1 MNILLIGGNG
11 FVGKEFIRLAVN
23 RNINISYL
31 SRNKIN
37 EAEFKSIS
45 WIQGDIFSIDDIYDI
60 YIEEKF
66 DVAIHLVGTIKN
78 KQLYKKLNTESVAK
92 SLQLCSKNN
101 IKKLVYFSAKGGFA
115 DYYNSKKEGEK
126 IVEQANI
133 NYLIVRPGLMYGT
146 NRLSSYFNVIP
157 IKLFATLGISFFK
170 DVYPL
175 PVSKVVTNVINT
187 ITNNPTVKYLDLEE
201 IK

>member
-11 FVGKEFIRLAVN
+11 FVGKEFIRLAAN

-31 SRNKIN
+31 SRNKIK
-37 EAEFKSIS
+37 EAEFESIS
-45 WIQGDIFSIDDIYDI
+45 WIQGDIFSIDDI

-92 SLQLCSKNN
+92 SLQLCSKYN
-101 IKKLVYFSAKGGFA
+101 INKLVYFSAKGGFA
-115 DYYNSKKEGEK
+115 DYYNSKKNA
-126 IVEQANI
+126 EQFI
-133 NYLIVRPGLMYGT
+133 EQSTVDYLIVRPGLMYGT
-146 NRLSSYFNVIP
+146 NRPSSYFNVIP

-170 DVYPL
+170 NVYPL
-175 PVSKVVTNVINT
+175 PVRKVVTNVIDT
-187 ITNNPTVKYLDLEE
+187 ITNNPTVKYLDLEK

>member
-11 FVGKEFIRLAVN
+11 FVGKELIKQATNKSL
-23 RNINISYL
+23 NISYL
-31 SRNKIN
+31 SRNKI
-37 EAEFKSIS
+37 ADIDFKNIH
-45 WIQGDIFSIDDIYDI
+45 WIQGDIFSIDNIN
-60 YIEEKF
+60 IEEKF

-78 KQLYKKLNTESVAK
+78 TDSVAK
-92 SLQLCSKNN
+92 SLQLCSKYN

-157 IKLFATLGISFFK
+157 IKLFATLGINFFRN
-170 DVYPL
+170 VYPL
-175 PVSKVVTNVINT
+175 PVSKVANSVIDT
-187 ITNNPTVKYLDLEE
+187 IINKPSVKYLDLKE

>member
-11 FVGKEFIRLAVN
+11 FVGKELIKQATNKSL
-23 RNINISYL
+23 NISYL
-31 SRNKIN
+31 SRNKI
-37 EAEFKSIS
+37 ADIDFKNIH
-45 WIQGDIFSIDDIYDI
+45 WIQGDIFSIDNIN
-60 YIEEKF
+60 IEEKF

-78 KQLYKKLNTESVAK
+78 KHLYKKLNTESVDK
-92 SLQLCSKNN
+92 SLQLCSKYN

-115 DYYNSKKEGEK
+115 DYYNSKKNA
-126 IVEQANI
+126 EQFI
-133 NYLIVRPGLMYGT
+133 EQSTIDYLIVRPGLMYGT

-170 DVYPL
+170 NVYPL

>member
-37 EAEFKSIS
+37 EAEFESIS
-45 WIQGDIFSIDDIYDI
+45 WIQGDIFSIDDI

-92 SLQLCSKNN
+92 SLQLCSKYN

-115 DYYNSKKEGEK
+115 DYYNSKKNA
-126 IVEQANI
+126 EQFI
-133 NYLIVRPGLMYGT
+133 EQSTIDYLIVRPGLMYGT

-170 DVYPL
+170 NVYPL

>member
-11 FVGKEFIRLAVN
+11 FVGKELIKQATNKSL
-23 RNINISYL
+23 NISYL
-31 SRNKIN
+31 SRNKI
-37 EAEFKSIS
+37 ADIDFKNIH
-45 WIQGDIFSIDDIYDI
+45 WIQGDIFSIDNIN
-60 YIEEKF
+60 IEEKF

-78 KQLYKKLNTESVAK
+78 KHLYKKLNTESVAK

-115 DYYNSKKEGEK
+115 DYYNSKKNA
-126 IVEQANI
+126 EQFI
-133 NYLIVRPGLMYGT
+133 EQSTIDYLIVRPGLMYGT
-146 NRLSSYFNVIP
+146 NRPSSYFNVIP

-170 DVYPL
+170 NVYPL

>member
-11 FVGKEFIRLAVN
+11 FVGKELIKQVTNKSL
-23 RNINISYL
+23 NISYL
-31 SRNKIN
+31 SRNKI
-37 EAEFKSIS
+37 ADIDFKNIH
-45 WIQGDIFSIDDIYDI
+45 WIQGDIFSIDNIN
-60 YIEEKF
+60 IEEKF

-92 SLQLCSKNN
+92 SLQLCSKYN

-115 DYYNSKKEGEK
+115 DYYNSKKNA
-126 IVEQANI
+126 EQFI
-133 NYLIVRPGLMYGT
+133 EQSTIDYLIVRPGLMYGT

-170 DVYPL
+170 NVYPL

>member
-45 WIQGDIFSIDDIYDI
+45 WIQGDIFSIDDIY
-60 YIEEKF
+60 IEEKF

-78 KQLYKKLNTESVAK
+78 KQLYKKINTESVAK
-92 SLQLCSKNN
+92 SLQLCSKYN

-115 DYYNSKKEGEK
+115 DYYNSKKNA
-126 IVEQANI
+126 EQIIEQSNI
-133 NYLIVRPGLMYGT
+133 DYLIVRPGLMYGT

-170 DVYPL
+170 NVYPL

-187 ITNNPTVKYLDLEE
+187 ITNNPTVKYLDIEE

>member
-11 FVGKEFIRLAVN
+11 FVGKELIRLAAN

-31 SRNKIN
+31 SRNKIK
-37 EAEFKSIS
+37 EAEFESIS
-45 WIQGDIFSIDDIYDI
+45 WIQGDIFSIDDIC
-60 YIEEKF
+60 IEEKF

-115 DYYNSKKEGEK
+115 DYYNSKKNA
-126 IVEQANI
+126 EQFI
-133 NYLIVRPGLMYGT
+133 EQSTIDYLIVRPGLMYGT

-170 DVYPL
+170 NVYPL

>member
-11 FVGKEFIRLAVN
+11 FVGKELIKQATNKSL
-23 RNINISYL
+23 NISYL
-31 SRNKIN
+31 SRNKIVDID
-37 EAEFKSIS
+37 FKNIH
-45 WIQGDIFSIDDIYDI
+45 WIQGDIFSIDNIN
-60 YIEEKF
+60 IEEKF
-66 DVAIHLVGTIKN
+66 DIAIHLVGTIKN
-78 KQLYKKLNTESVAK
+78 KQLYKKLNTESAAK
-92 SLQLCSKNN
+92 SLQLCSKYN

-115 DYYNSKKEGEK
+115 DYYNSKKNA
-126 IVEQANI
+126 EQFI
-133 NYLIVRPGLMYGT
+133 EQSTIDYLIVRPGLMYGT

-170 DVYPL
+170 NVYPL

>member
-11 FVGKEFIRLAVN
+11 FVGKELIKQATNKSLDIR
-23 RNINISYL
+23 YL
-31 SRNKIN
+31 SRNKIVDID
-37 EAEFKSIS
+37 FKNIH
-45 WIQGDIFSIDDIYDI
+45 WIQGDIFSIDNIN
-60 YIEEKF
+60 IEEKF

-92 SLQLCSKNN
+92 SLQLCSKYN

-115 DYYNSKKEGEK
+115 DYYNSKKNA
-126 IVEQANI
+126 EQFI
-133 NYLIVRPGLMYGT
+133 EQSTIDYLIVRPGLMYGT

-170 DVYPL
+170 NVYPL

>member
-11 FVGKEFIRLAVN
+11 FVGKEFIRLATN

-31 SRNKIN
+31 SRNKIK
-37 EAEFKSIS
+37 EKEFESIN
-45 WIQGDIFSIDDIYDI
+45 WIQGDIFSINDIH
-60 YIEEKF
+60 IEEKF
-66 DVAIHLVGTIKN
+66 DIAIHLVGTIKN
-78 KQLYKKLNTESVAK
+78 KQLYKKLNTESVAM
-92 SLQLCSKNN
+92 SLQLCSKYN
-101 IKKLVYFSAKGGFA
+101 INKLVYFSAKGGNA
-115 DYYNSKKEGEK
+115 
-126 IVEQANI
+126 EQYI
-133 NYLIVRPGLMYGT
+133 EQSTIDYLIVRPGLMYGT

-170 DVYPL
+170 NVYPL
-175 PVSKVVTNVINT
+175 PVRKVVTNVINT

>member
-11 FVGKEFIRLAVN
+11 FVGKEFIRLAAN
-23 RNINISYL
+23 RNININYL
-31 SRNKIN
+31 SRNKIK
-37 EAEFKSIS
+37 EAEFESIS
-45 WIQGDIFSIDDIYDI
+45 WIQGDIFSIDDI

-115 DYYNSKKEGEK
+115 DYYNSKKNA
-126 IVEQANI
+126 EQFI
-133 NYLIVRPGLMYGT
+133 EQSTIDYLIVRPGLMYGT
-146 NRLSSYFNVIP
+146 NRPSSYFNVIP

-170 DVYPL
+170 NVYPL
-175 PVSKVVTNVINT
+175 PVSKVVTNVMDT
-187 ITNNPTVKYLDLEE
+187 ITNSPTVKYLDLEK

>member
-11 FVGKEFIRLAVN
+11 FVGKEFIRLAAN
-23 RNINISYL
+23 KNINISYL
-31 SRNKIN
+31 SRNKIK
-37 EAEFKSIS
+37 EAEFESIS
-45 WIQGDIFSIDDIYDI
+45 WIQGDIFSIDDI

-115 DYYNSKKEGEK
+115 DYYNSKKNA
-126 IVEQANI
+126 EQFI
-133 NYLIVRPGLMYGT
+133 EQSTIDYLIVRPGLMYGT
-146 NRLSSYFNVIP
+146 NRPSSYFNVIP

-170 DVYPL
+170 NVYPI
-175 PVSKVVTNVINT
+175 PVSKVVTNVMDT
-187 ITNNPTVKYLDLEE
+187 ITNNPTVKYLDLEK

>member
-11 FVGKEFIRLAVN
+11 LVGKEFIRLAAN

-31 SRNKIN
+31 SRNKIK
-37 EAEFKSIS
+37 EAEFESIS
-45 WIQGDIFSIDDIYDI
+45 WIQGDIFSIDDI

-115 DYYNSKKEGEK
+115 DYYNSKKNA
-126 IVEQANI
+126 EQFI
-133 NYLIVRPGLMYGT
+133 EHSTIDYLIVRPGLMYGT
-146 NRLSSYFNVIP
+146 NRPSSYFNVIP

-170 DVYPL
+170 NVYPL
-175 PVSKVVTNVINT
+175 PVSKVVTNVMDT
-187 ITNNPTVKYLDLEE
+187 ITNNPTVKYLDLEK

>member
-157 IKLFATLGISFFK
+157 IKLFATLGINFFRN
-170 DVYPL
+170 VYPL
-175 PVSKVVTNVINT
+175 PVSKVINSVIDT
-187 ITNNPTVKYLDLEE
+187 IINKPSVKYLDLKE

>member
-23 RNINISYL
+23 RNMNISYL
-31 SRNKIN
+31 SRNKIK
-37 EAEFKSIS
+37 EAEFESIS
-45 WIQGDIFSIDDIYDI
+45 WIQGDIFSIDDIY
-60 YIEEKF
+60 IEEKF
-66 DVAIHLVGTIKN
+66 DIAIHLVGTIKN

-92 SLQLCSKNN
+92 SLQLCSKYN

-115 DYYNSKKEGEK
+115 DYYNSKKNA
-126 IVEQANI
+126 EQFI
-133 NYLIVRPGLMYGT
+133 EQSTIDYLIVRPGLMYGT

-170 DVYPL
+170 NVYPL

>member
-11 FVGKEFIRLAVN
+11 FVGKEFIRLAAN

-31 SRNKIN
+31 SRNKIK
-37 EAEFKSIS
+37 EAEFESIS
-45 WIQGDIFSIDDIYDI
+45 WIQGDIFSIDDI

-115 DYYNSKKEGEK
+115 DYYNSKKNA
-126 IVEQANI
+126 EQFI
-133 NYLIVRPGLMYGT
+133 EQSTIDYLIVRPGLMYGT
-146 NRLSSYFNVIP
+146 NRPSSYFNVIP

-170 DVYPL
+170 NVYPL
-175 PVSKVVTNVINT
+175 PVSKVVTNVMDT
-187 ITNNPTVKYLDLEE
+187 ITNNPTVKYLDLEK

>member
-11 FVGKEFIRLAVN
+11 FVGKELIKQATNKSL
-23 RNINISYL
+23 NISYL
-31 SRNKIN
+31 SRNKIVDID
-37 EAEFKSIS
+37 FKNIH
-45 WIQGDIFSIDDIYDI
+45 WIQGDIFSIDNIN
-60 YIEEKF
+60 IEEKF

-78 KQLYKKLNTESVAK
+78 KQLYKMLNTESVAK

-115 DYYNSKKEGEK
+115 DYYNSKKNA
-126 IVEQANI
+126 EQFI
-133 NYLIVRPGLMYGT
+133 EQSTIDYLIVRPGLMYGT
-146 NRLSSYFNVIP
+146 NRPSSYFNVIP

-170 DVYPL
+170 NVYPL
-175 PVSKVVTNVINT
+175 PVSKVVTNVMDT
-187 ITNNPTVKYLDLEE
+187 ITNNPTVKYLDLEK

>member
-11 FVGKEFIRLAVN
+11 FVGEEFIRLAAN
-23 RNINISYL
+23 KNINISYL
-31 SRNKIN
+31 SRNKIK
-37 EAEFKSIS
+37 EAEFESIS
-45 WIQGDIFSIDDIYDI
+45 WIQGDIFSIDDI

-115 DYYNSKKEGEK
+115 DYYNSKKNA
-126 IVEQANI
+126 EQFI
-133 NYLIVRPGLMYGT
+133 EQSTIDYLIVRPGLMYGT
-146 NRLSSYFNVIP
+146 NRISSYFNVIP

-170 DVYPL
+170 NVYPL

-187 ITNNPTVKYLDLEE
+187 ITNNPTIKYLDLEE

>member
-11 FVGKEFIRLAVN
+11 LVGKEFIRLAAN

-37 EAEFKSIS
+37 EAEFESIS
-45 WIQGDIFSIDDIYDI
+45 WIQGDIFSIDDI

-115 DYYNSKKEGEK
+115 DYYNSKKNA
-126 IVEQANI
+126 EQIIEQSNI
-133 NYLIVRPGLMYGT
+133 DYLIVRPGLMYGT

-170 DVYPL
+170 NVYPL

-187 ITNNPTVKYLDLEE
+187 ITNNPTVKYLDIEE

>member
-11 FVGKEFIRLAVN
+11 FVGKEFIRLAAN

-31 SRNKIN
+31 SRNKIK
-37 EAEFKSIS
+37 EAEFESIS
-45 WIQGDIFSIDDIYDI
+45 WIQGDIFSIDDI

-115 DYYNSKKEGEK
+115 DYYNSKKNA
-126 IVEQANI
+126 EQFI
-133 NYLIVRPGLMYGT
+133 EQSTVDYLIVRPGLMYGT
-146 NRLSSYFNVIP
+146 NRPSSYFNVIP

-170 DVYPL
+170 NVYPL
-175 PVSKVVTNVINT
+175 PVSKVVTNVMDT
-187 ITNNPTVKYLDLEE
+187 ITNNPTVKYFDLEK

>member
-23 RNINISYL
+23 RNRNINISYL

-37 EAEFKSIS
+37 EAEFRSIS
-45 WIQGDIFSIDDIYDI
+45 WIQGDIFSIDDI

-92 SLQLCSKNN
+92 SLQLCSKYN

-115 DYYNSKKEGEK
+115 DYYNSKKNA
-126 IVEQANI
+126 EQI
-133 NYLIVRPGLMYGT
+133 IEQSSIDYLIVRPGLMYGT

-170 DVYPL
+170 NVYPL

>member
-11 FVGKEFIRLAVN
+11 FVGKEFIRLAAN

-31 SRNKIN
+31 SRNKIK
-37 EAEFKSIS
+37 EKEFESTN
-45 WIQGDIFSIDDIYDI
+45 WIQGDIFSINDIH
-60 YIEEKF
+60 IEEKI
-66 DVAIHLVGTIKN
+66 DIAIHLVGTIKN
-78 KQLYKKLNTESVAK
+78 KQLYKKLNTESVAM
-92 SLQLCSKNN
+92 SLQLCSKYN
-101 IKKLVYFSAKGGFA
+101 INKLVYFSAKGGFA
-115 DYYNSKKEGEK
+115 DYYNSKKNA
-126 IVEQANI
+126 EQFI
-133 NYLIVRPGLMYGT
+133 EQSTIDYLIVRPGLMYGT

-170 DVYPL
+170 NVYPL

>member
-31 SRNKIN
+31 SRNKIK
-37 EAEFKSIS
+37 EAEFESIS
-45 WIQGDIFSIDDIYDI
+45 WIQGDIFSIDDI

-92 SLQLCSKNN
+92 SIQLCSKYN
-101 IKKLVYFSAKGGFA
+101 INKLVYFSAKGGFT
-115 DYYNSKKEGEK
+115 DYYNSKKNA
-126 IVEQANI
+126 EQYI
-133 NYLIVRPGLMYGT
+133 EQSTIDYLIVRPGLMYGT
-146 NRLSSYFNVIP
+146 NRPSSYFNVIP

-170 DVYPL
+170 NVYPL
-175 PVSKVVTNVINT
+175 PVSKVVTNVMDT
-187 ITNNPTVKYLDLEE
+187 ITNNPTVKYLDLEK

>member
-11 FVGKEFIRLAVN
+11 FVGKELIKQATNKSL
-23 RNINISYL
+23 NISYL
-31 SRNKIN
+31 SRNKI
-37 EAEFKSIS
+37 EDKDFKNIH
-45 WIQGDIFSIDDIYDI
+45 WIQGDIFSLDNIN
-60 YIEEKF
+60 IEEKF
-66 DVAIHLVGTIKN
+66 DIAIHLVGTIKN
-78 KQLYKKLNTESVAK
+78 KQLYKKINTDSVTK
-92 SLQLCSKNN
+92 SLQLCTKYN

-170 DVYPL
+170 NVYPL

>member
-11 FVGKEFIRLAVN
+11 FVGKELIKQATNKSL
-23 RNINISYL
+23 NISYL
-31 SRNKIN
+31 SRNKIAN
-37 EAEFKSIS
+37 IDFKNIH
-45 WIQGDIFSIDDIYDI
+45 WIQGDIFSIDNIN
-60 YIEEKF
+60 IEEKF

-115 DYYNSKKEGEK
+115 DYYNSKKNA
-126 IVEQANI
+126 EQFI
-133 NYLIVRPGLMYGT
+133 EQSTIDYLIVRPGLMYGP
-146 NRLSSYFNVIP
+146 NRPSSYFNVIP

-170 DVYPL
+170 NVYPL
-175 PVSKVVTNVINT
+175 PVSKVVTNVMDT
-187 ITNNPTVKYLDLEE
+187 ITNNPTVKYLDLEK

>member
-11 FVGKEFIRLAVN
+11 FVGKELIKQATNKSL
-23 RNINISYL
+23 NISYL
-31 SRNKIN
+31 SRNKI
-37 EAEFKSIS
+37 ADIDFKNIH
-45 WIQGDIFSIDDIYDI
+45 WIQGDIFSIDNIN
-60 YIEEKF
+60 IEEKF

-92 SLQLCSKNN
+92 SLQLCSKYN
-101 IKKLVYFSAKGGFA
+101 IKKLVYFSAKGGFT
-115 DYYNSKKEGEK
+115 DYYNSKKNA
-126 IVEQANI
+126 EQFI
-133 NYLIVRPGLMYGT
+133 EQSTIDYLIVRPGLMYGT

-170 DVYPL
+170 NVYPL

>member
-157 IKLFATLGISFFK
+157 IKLFATLGINFFRN
-170 DVYPL
+170 VYPL
-175 PVSKVVTNVINT
+175 PVSKVTNSVIDT
-187 ITNNPTVKYLDLEE
+187 IINKPSVKYLDLKE

>member
-45 WIQGDIFSIDDIYDI
+45 WIQGDIFSIDDI

-115 DYYNSKKEGEK
+115 DYYNSKKNA
-126 IVEQANI
+126 EQFI
-133 NYLIVRPGLMYGT
+133 EQSTIDYLIVRPGLMYGT
-146 NRLSSYFNVIP
+146 NRPSSYFNVIP

-170 DVYPL
+170 NVYPL
-175 PVSKVVTNVINT
+175 PVSKVVTNVMDT